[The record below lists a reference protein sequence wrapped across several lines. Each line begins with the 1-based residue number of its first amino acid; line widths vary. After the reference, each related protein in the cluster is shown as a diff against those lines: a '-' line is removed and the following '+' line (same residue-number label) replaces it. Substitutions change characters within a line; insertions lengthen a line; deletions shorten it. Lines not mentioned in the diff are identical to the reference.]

1 MCPCKALERWDVYL
15 SIYMLES
22 REEQQSSTVVARRCQ
37 NITGFMPKCVS
48 ASSMRACRFEKGA
61 NRRKAS

>member
-22 REEQQSSTVVARRCQ
+22 REEQQSSTVVARH
-37 NITGFMPKCVS
+37 ITGFMPKCVS